1 MSELVKH
8 LSRLSFV
15 NAEDLDPKIN
25 LAGGLAACFL
35 TIVCFVSKLAQSI
48 AAIKK
53 KLEAAVEQ

>member
-15 NAEDLDPKIN
+15 NVEDLDPKIN

-35 TIVCFVSKLAQSI
+35 TIVCFVSKQAQSI

-53 KLEAAVEQ
+53 KT

>member
-15 NAEDLDPKIN
+15 NVEDLDPKIN

-35 TIVCFVSKLAQSI
+35 TIVCVLCPNGLRAPRPSKKA
-48 AAIKK
+48 
-53 KLEAAVEQ
+53 